1 MGTPRRRFG
10 WGALGFALGLAV
22 GVAAT
27 FAWHLHQVGRLG
39 GLPPRRYEATV
50 FLPLVD
56 NGGRKVPDE
65 QWQEA
70 LGLLVTE
77 LGGATLGAPVE
88 GCWRDADGV
97 IRREPVRPVV
107 VSFEQGRLASFRQTL
122 QRVGRRL
129 GQQVL
134 YTRYSEPRV
143 ELTPVAPDGPEK
155 GP

>member
-1 MGTPRRRFG
+1 MGTPPRRSG
-10 WGALGFALGLAV
+10 WWAVWFALGLAV

-27 FAWHLHQVGRLG
+27 FAWHQQQVGRPG

-56 NGGRKVPDE
+56 NHGRQVPEE

-77 LGGATLGAPVE
+77 LGGATLAAPVE
-88 GCWRDADGV
+88 GCWRDADGTV
-97 IRREPVRPVV
+97 RREPVRPVV
-107 VSFEQGRLASFRQTL
+107 VSFEQDRLASFRKTL
-122 QRVGRRL
+122 QQVGRRL
-129 GQQVL
+129 GQRVL
-134 YTRYSEPRV
+134 YTRFSEPRV
-143 ELTPVAPDGPEK
+143 ELTPVEADEAEK

>member
-10 WGALGFALGLAV
+10 WATLWFGLGLAV

-27 FAWHLHQVGRLG
+27 LAWHIYQVGRPG

-56 NGGRKVPDE
+56 NAGRPVPE
-65 QWQEA
+65 QRWQEA

-77 LGGATLGAPVE
+77 LGGATLGSPVE
-88 GCWRDADGV
+88 GCWRDADGT

-107 VSFEQGRLASFRQTL
+107 VSFEHDRLASFRRTL

-134 YTRYSEPRV
+134 YTRFSEPRV
-143 ELTPVAPDGPEK
+143 ELTPVAPDEAEK

>member
-1 MGTPRRRFG
+1 MGTPPRRSG
-10 WGALGFALGLAV
+10 WWAVWFALGLAV

-27 FAWHLHQVGRLG
+27 FAWHQQQVGRPG

-56 NGGRKVPDE
+56 NQGRKVPEE

-77 LGGATLGAPVE
+77 LGGATLGPPVE
-88 GCWRDADGV
+88 GCWRDADGTV
-97 IRREPVRPVV
+97 RREPVRPVI
-107 VSFEQGRLASFRQTL
+107 VSFEQDRLASFRKTL
-122 QRVGRRL
+122 QQVGRRL

-143 ELTPVAPDGPEK
+143 ELTPVAPDEPEK

>member
-22 GVAAT
+22 GAAAT

-39 GLPPRRYEATV
+39 GLPPRRSEATV

-56 NGGRKVPDE
+56 NDGRAVPE
-65 QWQEA
+65 ERWREA

-77 LGGATLGAPVE
+77 FGGATLGAPVE
-88 GCWRDADGV
+88 GCWRDADGT

-107 VSFEQGRLASFRQTL
+107 VSFEPGRLANFRQAL

-134 YTRYSEPRV
+134 YTRFSEPRV
-143 ELTPVAPDGPEK
+143 ELTPVAPDGP
-155 GP
+155 